1 MGVDTG
7 LQHAW
12 RSGELLFPAT
22 PKLAGKRWFLR
33 TPVNPENSQDLVFI
47 GINPSSAT
55 RFSTQKL
62 GGDRTTE
69 MIVKYFSLNVDGSP
83 RDWHSMTIINLIPL
97 IGQPEELP
105 AWDTGSGRQKILD
118 SLKITEQIFQE
129 ILPVCPVVHLMWGD
143 PDDKNFPWKNPV
155 LKLLI
160 PEINS
165 LVSADYQVQAYLSKN
180 GYPMHPGFGGLA
192 YWRDKELLDAHH
204 LLENQ

>member
-12 RSGELLFPAT
+12 RSGELLFPAD
-22 PKLAGKRWFLR
+22 PKVTGERWFLR
-33 TPVNPENSQDLVFI
+33 TPVNPEKSRDLVFI

-69 MIVKYFSLNVDGSP
+69 MIVKYFSLNADGSP

-97 IGQPEELP
+97 IGQPDELP
-105 AWDTGSGRQKILD
+105 AWDTDSGRQKVLD
-118 SLKITEQIFQE
+118 FLKITEQIFQE

-143 PDDKNFPWKNPV
+143 PDDKNFLWKNPV

-165 LVSADYQVQAYLSKN
+165 LVIADCQVQAYLSKN

-192 YWRDKELLDAHH
+192 HWRDIELLDSRH